1 MEEINSTINFSTLI
15 STESLKLSL
24 GVLIPGLIKAAWPLI
39 KRLAGIHYAEKATV
53 TEKRAKALS
62 CISEL
67 YTKSINTAMENAVKA
82 LYDVIGMQ
90 YSVKINELLLTFLR
104 ERNISYEDRDFQGF
118 IKTPCIKD
126 IQNDSFN
133 SYNKRY
139 RKLRGLQL
147 AFISI
152 ISLIFLTALFVFAEI
167 AKTSS
172 GSEQVFFI
180 VLAMSAYFLN
190 VLWILFMMS
199 QFEQFRRARVFYRTF
214 SPWLQHK
221 LREEANVQTEQQQK
235 LNWQNRYLRA
245 DTQMLH
251 HFYE

>member
-1 MEEINSTINFSTLI
+1 MEEINSAINISTLI

-24 GVLIPGLIKAAWPLI
+24 GVLVPGLIKAALPFI
-39 KRLAGIHYAEKATV
+39 KRLAGIHYAEKATI
-53 TEKRAKALS
+53 TEKRAEALAS
-62 CISEL
+62 ISNL
-67 YTKSINTAMENAVKA
+67 YAKNINTATENAVKA

-104 ERNISYEDRDFQGF
+104 DRNISYEDRDFQGF
-118 IKTPCIKD
+118 IKIPCIKN

-139 RKLRGLQL
+139 RKLRSVQV
-147 AFISI
+147 AFITIVSMI
-152 ISLIFLTALFVFAEI
+152 LLIALFTFAEI

-172 GSEQVFFI
+172 GTEQVFFI

-190 VLWILFMMS
+190 VFWILFMMS
-199 QFEQFRRARVFYRTF
+199 QFEKFRRARVFYRTF
-214 SPWLQHK
+214 SPWLQKK
-221 LREEANVQTEQQQK
+221 LREEADIQIEQQQK
-235 LNWQNRYLRA
+235 LNWQNRYLRT

-251 HFYE
+251 HFYD